1 MPACCS
7 CAYHLQGLCSLR
19 CSSKAALHAPL
30 QGLRSLMSTLMI
42 SLPAFYNVGAL
53 IALLWFIYSYVGVLL
68 FGNVKRGTALNHHA
82 NFEHFCK
89 PGDCGYM

>member
-1 MPACCS
+1 
-7 CAYHLQGLCSLR
+7 
-19 CSSKAALHAPL
+19 
-30 QGLRSLMSTLMI
+30 MSTLMI

>member
-1 MPACCS
+1 
-7 CAYHLQGLCSLR
+7 
-19 CSSKAALHAPL
+19 
-30 QGLRSLMSTLMI
+30 MSTLMI

-89 PGDCGYM
+89 PGLS